1 MSKKDFF
8 IGIFLGLITACIGSF
23 LFIILATDYGFIEG
37 IRILIKEGAFNK
49 LVALGEIL
57 NLPLFFYLIKK
68 DKLLMSRGIIFQA
81 LLATIFTLFL

>member
-1 MSKKDFF
+1 MNKKDFF
-8 IGIFLGLITACIGSF
+8 IGFILGLITACIGSF